1 MKPRISPR
9 QKDLLWHSGKALLC
23 AVQLWILNGAAHS
36 ACAALVHYLLQ
47 EIIIRDKH
55 APWVSL
61 LHPIVTVI
69 LFVVLWRY
77 YDSIDDYSF
86 NRFCDAPETPKLVD
100 EPAYQM
106 GLALTVLTVTP
117 ILTSALFPPL
127 KALGLGAVLG
137 MGVSILLALGISLG
151 FSVHRLRNL
160 EYTWTVQKKLRT
172 GPAKTKLFRTI
183 AYAVLFF
190 IALFLLA
197 YAGISLLPVGIS
209 LIESAFMILFSSLGV
224 MVLFLAVISGA
235 VGLIRGFSS
244 RCRFMKRLARLQE
257 RGELSYT
264 VHGHPYLSVL
274 FNKLSFGLTI
284 TDAPHPDGKKQG
296 DTAYVVGVINTG
308 RRKGTI
314 ILCDNQVYRFMYAL
328 RMRGIG
334 GIRGGGNLI
343 YGAQFVS
350 VPAGAWY
357 TNHGFRF
364 PEGEG
369 EHILLIDPTP
379 RVLALHGRRAD
390 ELITLDNASKVFDY
404 TVYGKNSFLNM
415 LERT

>member
-1 MKPRISPR
+1 MKLRISPR
-9 QKDLLWHSGKALLC
+9 QKDMLWHSGKALLC
-23 AVQLWILNGAAHS
+23 ALQLWILNGAARAS
-36 ACAALVHYLLQ
+36 ATSLVQYLLQ
-47 EIIIRDKH
+47 EIIIRDRH
-55 APWVSL
+55 APWVAL
-61 LHPIVTVI
+61 LHPIATGI

-77 YDSIDDYSF
+77 YDSIDDYGF
-86 NRFCDAPETPKLVD
+86 NRFCDAPETPKLLD

-106 GLALTVLTVTP
+106 GMALTVLTVTP
-117 ILTSALFPPL
+117 ILASALFPPL

-137 MGVSILLALGISLG
+137 MGVSILLALGVALG
-151 FSVHRLRNL
+151 FSVLRLRNL
-160 EYTWTVQKKLRT
+160 EYTWTIQKKLRT
-172 GPAKTKLFRTI
+172 SRAKTKLPRTI
-183 AYAVLFF
+183 FYAVIFF
-190 IALFLLA
+190 VALYLVAATVL
-197 YAGISLLPVGIS
+197 SLLPVGVS
-209 LIESAFMILFSSLGV
+209 LVESAVMILFSSLGAV
-224 MVLFLAVISGA
+224 VLILAVILGI
-235 VGLIRGFSS
+235 VGLIRSFSS
-244 RCRFMKRLARLQE
+244 RCKFMKRLAKLQE
-257 RGELSYT
+257 KGELSYT

-284 TDAPHPDGKKQG
+284 TDAPHPDGTRKG

-369 EHILLIDPTP
+369 ERILLIDPTP